1 MKTKIVPIK
10 ACAEVL
16 PGFSIKTAIINDPS
30 GTHQI
35 VLAKHLPEFGSYR
48 YDPQHE
54 HRLLPKTRVDKYL
67 LSPGS
72 VLFMSRGVLNR
83 AVLIES
89 VPEPALA
96 SASFYIL
103 KLKEGVEPGYLAWC
117 LNQEPVQAK
126 IAEIRTGAGTPFV
139 PRADLSMLKIV
150 LPPLE
155 IQRKIAAISDLLAH
169 ERNLLTRLREQFDR
183 KHRVLGKKILRSFQT
198 PLKSV
203 MR

>member
-16 PGFSIKTAIINDPS
+16 PGFSIKTAIVNDPS

-35 VLAKHLPEFGSYR
+35 ILAKHLPEFGPYR

-54 HRLLPKTRVDKYL
+54 HRLVPKTRVDKYL
-67 LSPGS
+67 LSPGN
-72 VLFMSRGVLNR
+72 VLFMSRGILNR
-83 AVLIES
+83 AVLLES
-89 VPEPALA
+89 VPENALA

-103 KLKEGVEPGYLAWC
+103 KPKDGVEPGYIAWC

-139 PRADLSMLKIV
+139 PRADFSMIRIV
-150 LPPLE
+150 LPPQE
-155 IQRKIAAISDLLAH
+155 IQGKIAAISDLLAH
-169 ERNLLTRLREQFDR
+169 ERNLLNRLREQVDR
-183 KHRVLGKKILRSFQT
+183 KHRVLGKKILRSFR
-198 PLKSV
+198 PRLKA
-203 MR
+203 